1 MSKKNKIITSSLLVA
16 ALFILSAA
24 SVFAKGRPDWV
35 KPGSEVGG
43 FINSAEQKNNVLIY
57 KNEGNNIKVIEPN
70 WPENGKHDI
79 KIGTKTIKEVK
90 VKNNNNENGWLV
102 VKVEIPAINAK
113 MEGDTEDKV
122 YDQFVLNW
130 NTPDD
135 AVVCA
140 GVLVFDDC
148 AATEKAETAGEKSVY
163 FYGLNRQIRPKE
175 YTPYLF
181 TEMVVPFASVAEEHS
196 DSVDID
202 ARYIPATN
210 PVRSTDVYNT
220 VKEAFEYMGEFV
232 PEDYTRLED

>member
-1 MSKKNKIITSSLLVA
+1 MSKKSKIITSSLLVA

-130 NTPDD
+130 NTTDF
-135 AVVCA
+135 
-140 GVLVFDDC
+140 VLVYSK
-148 AATEKAETAGEKSVY
+148 KAETAGEKSVY